1 MIRVAVVA
9 SSTAARAGLH
19 ALLSADA
26 ELEVLGQ
33 APRLSELSPQALA
46 GEVLVVMADPSPPE
60 DLLERLGQLHDPPAL
75 LLITEERAAARALRE
90 LPLRVWGLLLPDAA
104 QEELAAA
111 IHALSEGLAVAD
123 PLLLEA
129 VLPSPEAAR
138 ADEEIREAPFVTG
151 VTNREVEVLQLVGQG
166 LANKQIAEALSISPH
181 TVKYHISSIYAK
193 LGATNRAEAVR
204 LGIQY
209 GLVAL

>member
-1 MIRVAVVA
+1 MVAP
-9 SSTAARAGLH
+9 STAARAGLH

-26 ELEVLGQ
+26 ELEVTGQ
-33 APRLSELSPQALA
+33 ASRLSELSPAAL
-46 GEVLVVMADPSPPE
+46 GGDVLVVMADPSPPE
-60 DLLERLGQLHDPPAL
+60 ELLETLAPLANPPAL
-75 LLITEERAAARALRE
+75 LLITEERAAAQALRE
-90 LPLRVWGLLLPDAA
+90 LPLRVWGLLLPDAP

-111 IHALSEGLAVAD
+111 VHALSEGLVVAD
-123 PLLLEA
+123 PLLLER
-129 VLPSPEAAR
+129 LL
-138 ADEEIREAPFVTG
+138 DEEAPSLPGGTPLSMG
-151 VTNREVEVLQLVGQG
+151 VTPREIEVLQLVGQG